1 MEKKFLICALQAE
14 FLAILGLVLLMTL
27 FWALPVEAGVSQ
39 RCARLVPT
47 GGREVIINECATC
60 RIVNIIRKRPG
71 NSAPFTRSY
80 NVQPNT
86 TFPVPFRGP
95 GRSRVTSVRACKGG
109 IGAAENLLDKNPKK
123 KAAATCVDL
132 KRNKAGAIVLANSC
146 AACKAALIERT
157 GGRIAKAKRQAYK
170 IGPLSATEVPQLGAS
185 KVGLVGTID
194 CPK

>member
-109 IGAAENLLDKNPKK
+109 IGAAVVFAARDLLDAELPQVIGDELHVEQQE
-123 KAAATCVDL
+123 AAEAQPRHQVDQGHL
-132 KRNKAGAIVLANSC
+132 AGVGGAREHAF
-146 AACKAALIERT
+146 AEER
-157 GGRIAKAKRQAYK
+157 
-170 IGPLSATEVPQLGAS
+170 PL
-185 KVGLVGTID
+185 
-194 CPK
+194 